1 MLAQS
6 VKEVIPDAV
15 VETGDV
21 LLSNGEII
29 NNFLHVNKVI
39 ISFNFIYIFD

>member
-1 MLAQS
+1 LAQN

-15 VETGDV
+15 VETGNV
-21 LLSNGEII
+21 LLSNGEVI

-39 ISFNFIYIFD
+39 YSLI